1 MNVKTFAS
9 VGLAIYFGSLQLPC
23 TAQTLTNVFRKAQIE
38 DTQYRAARKAVD
50 AALEKVPQARAG
62 LLPNVSLTG
71 NSSQQKGEA
80 SFSDAPFVNRD
91 VNSWGWTAQ
100 VTQPLIRWANWVSYQ
115 QAGAQVEQAKAQ
127 FFQAEQELILRTAQ
141 TYFDVMVAR
150 ENIRVSD
157 AQLHSVDEQLV
168 LAERNFAVGTGII
181 TDVHEAKAKKGL
193 ALSQRIAAINELA
206 TKQAELE
213 KMLGETAPLETGRL
227 SHSLPLI
234 RDAALNEWLSV
245 AGTENPQVKLQQ
257 AALEVA
263 QKEVSKNTSA
273 HLPTLDLT
281 LNRAGNFSSGSMS
294 SPADLTTRVNSQ
306 QIGLQLTV
314 PLFSGG
320 ATQSKVRESLVL
332 EDKAQDDL
340 LGAKRNATSQ
350 VRLAFAGVLNGQAQI
365 EALQAAVEAGE
376 HAVEANKIGF
386 KIGTRINPDVLNAEQ
401 QLYGSMR
408 DLMKARVEVLMQGL
422 KLKAAA
428 GALRE
433 QDLLALDALSTPN

>member
-1 MNVKTFAS
+1 M
-9 VGLAIYFGSLQLPC
+9 YFGSLPLPC

-181 TDVHEAKAKKGL
+181 ADVHEAKAKKGL

-227 SHSLPLI
+227 SHSLPLM
-234 RDAALNEWLSV
+234 RDVALNEWLSV
-245 AGTENPQVKLQQ
+245 AGTENPQVKFQQ

-314 PLFSGG
+314 PLYSGG

-365 EALQAAVEAGE
+365 EALQTAVDAGE

-433 QDLLALDALSTPN
+433 QDLLALDALTAPN

>member
-1 MNVKTFAS
+1 MSVKIFAS
-9 VGLAIYFGSLQLPC
+9 VGFVLYFGSLQLQC

-50 AALEKVPQARAG
+50 AALEKLPQARAG

-127 FFQAEQELILRTAQ
+127 FFQAEQELMLRTAQ

-234 RDAALNEWLSV
+234 RDVALNEWLSV

>member
-1 MNVKTFAS
+1 MSVKTFAS

-23 TAQTLTNVFRKAQIE
+23 TAQTLTTVFRKAQIE

-62 LLPNVSLTG
+62 LLPSLSLTG

-157 AQLHSVDEQLV
+157 AQLHSVDEQLA

-181 TDVHEAKAKKGL
+181 TDVFEAKAKKGL

-206 TKQAELE
+206 TKQADLE

-234 RDAALNEWLSV
+234 RNVALNEWLSV

-263 QKEVSKNTSA
+263 QKDVSKNTSA

>member
-1 MNVKTFAS
+1 VSVKIFTRVGFAIFW
-9 VGLAIYFGSLQLPC
+9 GALQLPC
-23 TAQTLTNVFRKAQIE
+23 NAQTLTDVYRKALME

-100 VTQPLIRWANWVSYQ
+100 VTQPLIRWANWVGYQ
-115 QAGAQVEQAKAQ
+115 QAGAQVAQAKAQ

-168 LAERNFAVGTGII
+168 LAERNFSVGTGII

-193 ALSQRIAAINELA
+193 VLSQRIAAINELA
-206 TKQAELE
+206 TKQADLE
-213 KMLGETAPLETGRL
+213 KILGETAPLETGRL
-227 SHSLPLI
+227 SRSLPLI
-234 RDAALNEWLSV
+234 RDAAMNEWLSV

-263 QKEVSKNTSA
+263 QKEVSKNSSA

-294 SPADLTTRVNSQ
+294 SPADLTTRINSQ